1 MVLGGML
8 LLVMAGC
15 TYEAAVRSL
24 PVAERSEFRAY
35 RKMMTPS
42 QVQTYLAKTTPAER
56 QAYLR
61 DIGLAQRF
69 EALDEHDR
77 SAVLA
82 GQIRLDVSAE
92 ALCFIW
98 GEPSYW
104 EGFRSSSAATPLACP
119 RTPPGPYSGEERRN
133 SYARW
138 FYRGS
143 SFSLA
148 STGNQSRELGSQVVV
163 ELVDGRVTG
172 WNDFIPSTNDDK
184 SEPLREK

>member
-1 MVLGGML
+1 MVLGGM

-24 PVAERSEFRAY
+24 PIAERSEFRAY

-77 SAVLA
+77 SAGLA
-82 GQIRLDVSAE
+82 
-92 ALCFIW
+92 
-98 GEPSYW
+98 
-104 EGFRSSSAATPLACP
+104 
-119 RTPPGPYSGEERRN
+119 
-133 SYARW
+133 
-138 FYRGS
+138 
-143 SFSLA
+143 
-148 STGNQSRELGSQVVV
+148 
-163 ELVDGRVTG
+163 
-172 WNDFIPSTNDDK
+172 
-184 SEPLREK
+184 